1 MISDSD
7 MLPCVQTSSQP
18 QTRALSLPI
27 AFSQCWHFCIYPFL
41 HAACWHE
48 FNYPLDAIFVDP
60 LRTVR
65 QDRSFN
71 QRVSVRGV
79 TEDDNACT
87 VSLAAPGI
95 KAEQLHVE
103 RDILTVSGHTNHDA
117 PSRAAF
123 ERQFK
128 LKRAD
133 PETATAV
140 HEDGILT
147 IRVPKMPMP
156 DPNRI
161 VVCSTA
167 GLNAEATDDEAN
179 DRATDEYTVTL
190 AAPGIKAS
198 DIQVLASEQV
208 LTVHG
213 ESERT
218 KARVYRK
225 ITLPPDAC
233 DTSATASH
241 IDGLLTVTV
250 PARAP
255 AQPAAKRIKVS
266 APGVAA
272 LSKETAAD
280 AS

>member
-1 MISDSD
+1 MI
-7 MLPCVQTSSQP
+7 
-18 QTRALSLPI
+18 
-27 AFSQCWHFCIYPFL
+27 
-41 HAACWHE
+41 
-48 FNYPLDAIFVDP
+48 
-60 LRTVR
+60 
-65 QDRSFN
+65 
-71 QRVSVRGV
+71 GV
-79 TEDDNACT
+79 K
-87 VSLAAPGI
+87 
-95 KAEQLHVE
+95 KAESIVAIAYVE
-103 RDILTVSGHTNHDA
+103 
-117 PSRAAF
+117 
-123 ERQFK
+123 
-128 LKRAD
+128 KRSTYAD
-133 PETATAV
+133 NSSARFALAELPT
-140 HEDGILT
+140 
-147 IRVPKMPMP
+147 
-156 DPNRI
+156 DPN
-161 VVCSTA
+161 
-167 GLNAEATDDEAN
+167 
-179 DRATDEYTVTL
+179 VTSMSASFL
-190 AAPGIKAS
+190 IEAS